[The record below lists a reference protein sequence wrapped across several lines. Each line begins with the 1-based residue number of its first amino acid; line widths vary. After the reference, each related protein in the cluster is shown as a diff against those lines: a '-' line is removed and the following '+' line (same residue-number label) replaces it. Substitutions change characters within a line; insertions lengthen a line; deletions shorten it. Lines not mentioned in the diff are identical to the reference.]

1 MLFCAAIVFACN
13 SEDLTAG
20 EPLFQIMGQRVT
32 DNSRAVGLDLVG
44 FFTEKKENLNSQE
57 SMPTQ
62 KLFPETRILLL
73 NLWECLAKSEF
84 FF

>member
-20 EPLFQIMGQRVT
+20 GPLFQIMGQRVT

-44 FFTEKKENLNSQE
+44 FFTEKNARKSKLPRKYANSNIV
-57 SMPTQ
+57 P
-62 KLFPETRILLL
+62 
-73 NLWECLAKSEF
+73 
-84 FF
+84 